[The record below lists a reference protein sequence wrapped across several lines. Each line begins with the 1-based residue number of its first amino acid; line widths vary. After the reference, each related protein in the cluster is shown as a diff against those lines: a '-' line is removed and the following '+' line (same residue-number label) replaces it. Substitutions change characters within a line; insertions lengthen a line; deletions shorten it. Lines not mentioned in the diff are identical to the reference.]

1 MSKNTNP
8 TPDGEVT
15 NTEFIV
21 TQVPEKTLRADAKK
35 NRDKLL
41 RVAHEIFKT
50 EGIAVSMDEI
60 AKRAGV
66 GIGTV
71 YRHFPTKEDLFGAVI
86 ASHKMRL
93 MEEADQ
99 LLHHEDPGEA
109 FFQYFIKII
118 SEGIANKAIT
128 DALVSSLTIDTGRSE
143 IANEFWLGITLLLE
157 RAQQH
162 GSVRADAS
170 IEDIKIM
177 LIGVLQATGDRGIFP
192 DRVISILCDGLRNS

>member
-1 MSKNTNP
+1 MSKNNNP

-15 NTEFIV
+15 DNDSIV

-41 RVAHEIFKT
+41 RIAHEIFKT

-99 LLHHEDPGEA
+99 WLHHDDPGEA
-109 FFQYFIKII
+109 FFQYFTKII

-143 IANEFWLGITLLLE
+143 IANEFWRGITQLLE

-177 LIGVLQATGDRGIFP
+177 LIGVLQATGHRGIFP
-192 DRVISILCDGLRNS
+192 ERVVSILCDGLRNV